1 MASSSKGKALVTG
14 ASTGIGAVY
23 ADRLAK
29 RGYDLVVI
37 ARNEKQLQE
46 LATSLRSETGRNVEV
61 LQADLTQDDDLKRVE
76 AKLAGDADITL
87 LVNNAGIYAN
97 ADLADHDLKA
107 IDTMIKLNIV
117 AVTHLAS
124 VASKAFS
131 GRRRG
136 AIVNVASVLAI
147 APEISNAVYAGT
159 KAYVLALTQKMRVE
173 LAKSGVTVQAVLPG
187 ATRTEIWER
196 SGGDINALPSEM
208 VMEAGEMVDAAL
220 VGLDQGEV
228 VTIPALPDAADWKRF
243 EEMRA
248 GLGPNLSLQHA
259 AARYKQRRP
268 AA

>member
-1 MASSSKGKALVTG
+1 MVVSNKGKALITG

-29 RGYDLVVI
+29 RGYDLIVV

-46 LATSLRSETGRNVEV
+46 LAARLRGETGRNVEV
-61 LQADLTQDDDLKRVE
+61 LQADLTEDGDLKRVE
-76 AKLAGDADITL
+76 AKLASDPDITL

-97 ADLADHDLKA
+97 ANLTDHDLKA
-107 IDTMIKLNIV
+107 MDTMIKLNIV

-136 AIVNVASVLAI
+136 TIVNLASVLAI
-147 APEISNAVYAGT
+147 APEMSNAVYAGT
-159 KAYVLALTQKMRVE
+159 KAYVLALTQKMKVE
-173 LAKSGVTVQAVLPG
+173 LADSGVTVQAVLPG

-196 SGGDINALPSEM
+196 SGGDINALPAAM
-208 VMEAGEMVDAAL
+208 VMDAGEMVEAAL
-220 VGLDQGEV
+220 AGLDQGEV
-228 VTIPALPDAADWKRF
+228 VTIPALPDAGDWKRF
-243 EEMRA
+243 EEARA
-248 GLGPNLSLQHA
+248 ALGPNLSLQHA
-259 AARYKQRRP
+259 AGRYKQHRP

>member
-1 MASSSKGKALVTG
+1 MVAISKGKALVTG

-29 RGYDLVVI
+29 RGYDLIVV
-37 ARNEKQLQE
+37 ARNEKQLEE
-46 LATSLRSETGRNVEV
+46 LAARLRGETGRNVEV
-61 LQADLTQDDDLKRVE
+61 LQADLTEDGDLKRVE
-76 AKLAGDADITL
+76 AKLASDPDITL

-97 ADLADHDLKA
+97 TNLADHDLKA

-131 GRRRG
+131 GRRRST
-136 AIVNVASVLAI
+136 IVNLASVLAI

-159 KAYVLALTQKMRVE
+159 KAYVLALTQKMKVE
-173 LAKSGVTVQAVLPG
+173 LAESGVTVQAVLPG

-196 SGGDINALPSEM
+196 SGGDINALPAEM
-208 VMEAGEMVDAAL
+208 VMDAGEMVEAAL
-220 VGLDQGEV
+220 AGLDQGEV
-228 VTIPALPDAADWKRF
+228 VTIPALPDAGDWKRF
-243 EEMRA
+243 EEAR
-248 GLGPNLSLQHA
+248 GLLGPNLSLQHA
-259 AARYKQRRP
+259 AGRYKQRRP

>member
-1 MASSSKGKALVTG
+1 MTLDPKGKALITG

-29 RGYDLVVI
+29 RGYDLILV

-46 LATSLRSETGRNVEV
+46 LAARLRAATSRNVEI
-61 LQADLTQDDDLKRVE
+61 LQGDLTQEGDLKRVE
-76 AKLAGDADITL
+76 HKLASDAEIAL

-97 ADLADHDLKA
+97 AKLAEHELGE

-124 VASKAFS
+124 VAAKAFLARS
-131 GRRRG
+131 RG
-136 AIVNVASVLAI
+136 TIVNIASVLAV
-147 APEISNAVYAGT
+147 APEISNATYAGT
-159 KAYVLALTQKMRVE
+159 KAYVLALTQTMNAE
-173 LAKSGVTVQAVLPG
+173 LAGTGVTVQAVLPG

-196 SGGDINALPSEM
+196 SGGDVNALPAEM

-220 VGLDQGEV
+220 VGLDQGEL
-228 VTIPALPDAADWKRF
+228 VTIPALPDAADWQRF
-243 EEMRA
+243 EQARA
-248 GLGPNLSLQHA
+248 ALGPNLSRQHA
-259 AARYKQRRP
+259 AARFKQRS